1 MYSFVASILAVRAC
15 AWCQLNLQNL
25 YTSQFHKGLKLFLNK
40 MPQQFLG
47 SALLVYIHFLL
58 CTMRDKTLK
67 EKKNEKLV
75 SVNRPKVPSVW
86 NRGRQLDS
94 LLED

>member
-15 AWCQLNLQNL
+15 ASCQLNLQNL
-25 YTSQFHKGLKLFLNK
+25 YTSPFHKGLKLFLNK

-67 EKKNEKLV
+67 EKKKEKLV

>member
-1 MYSFVASILAVRAC
+1 MGCFIMYSFVASILAVRTC
-15 AWCQLNLQNL
+15 ASCQLNLQNL
-25 YTSQFHKGLKLFLNK
+25 YTSPFHKGLKLFLNK

-67 EKKNEKLV
+67 EKKTKNWWV
-75 SVNRPKVPSVW
+75 
-86 NRGRQLDS
+86 
-94 LLED
+94 